1 MFSRRHPY
9 LFFILVT
16 SSLFVAAI
24 LGVSTLIFLG
34 TRESDFNMGEKVGV
48 VEISGIITDAGDAVK
63 NIKKYREDDSIKAI
77 VLRIDSPGGV
87 VGPAQEIFREV
98 RKTVGEKKIIAS
110 MGSVAASGGYYIAAG
125 TEGIMA
131 NPGTITGS
139 IGVIIGYTNFE
150 EILQKIG
157 LSPVVIKSG
166 EYKDMGS
173 PVRKMTEKEKK
184 LLQDFVDSTHKQF
197 VAAVA
202 EGRKMD
208 PAKVKSIA
216 DGRIITG
223 EDAKSLG
230 LVDRLGNIEDAIEWA
245 GRMGG
250 IKGKI
255 SAVYSRK
262 ANISFIDYFIESS
275 IKKIVNR
282 VANPELHFGYI
293 MKFPD

>member
-9 LFFILVT
+9 LFFILV
-16 SSLFVAAI
+16 SFSIFVSAI
-24 LGVSTLIFLG
+24 LGISTLIFLG
-34 TRESDFNMGEKVGV
+34 TRDSDFNMGEKVGV
-48 VEISGIITDAGDAVK
+48 VEISGMITDAEDIIR
-63 NIKKYREDDSIKAI
+63 NIKKYREDGSIMAI

-87 VGPAQEIFREV
+87 VGPSQEIYREI
-98 RKTVGEKKIIAS
+98 RKTVGEKKVIAS
-110 MGSVAASGGYYIAAG
+110 MGAVAASGGYYVAAG
-125 TEGIMA
+125 TDGIMA
-131 NPGTITGS
+131 SPGTITGS

-173 PVRKMTEKEKK
+173 PMRKMTEKEKK
-184 LLQDFVDSTHKQF
+184 LLQNFVDSTHRQF

-208 PAKVKSIA
+208 PAKVKAIA

-245 GRMGG
+245 GRLGG

-262 ANISFIDYFIESS
+262 KDISLVDYFIESS
-275 IKKIVNR
+275 LKKIINR

>member
-9 LFFILVT
+9 LFFILV
-16 SSLFVAAI
+16 SSSIFVAGI
-24 LGVSTLIFLG
+24 IGISTLIFLG
-34 TRESDFNMGEKVGV
+34 TRESDFNIGEKVGV
-48 VEISGIITDAGDAVK
+48 VEISGIITDAKDTIR
-63 NIKKYREDDSIKAI
+63 NIRKYREDDSIKAI

-110 MGSVAASGGYYIAAG
+110 MGAIAASGGYYVAAG
-125 TEGIMA
+125 TDGIMA

-157 LSPVVIKSG
+157 LYPVVVKSG
-166 EYKDMGS
+166 EFKDMGS
-173 PVRKMTEKEKK
+173 PVRKMTEREKK
-184 LLQDFVDSTHKQF
+184 LLQDFVDSTHRQF

-208 PAKVKSIA
+208 LSKVKAIA

-262 ANISFIDYFIESS
+262 ADISLVDYFIESS
-275 IKKIVNR
+275 IRKIVNR
-282 VANPELHFGYI
+282 VVNPELYVGYI
-293 MKFPD
+293 LKSPI

>member
-24 LGVSTLIFLG
+24 LGVSTLIYLG

-63 NIKKYREDDSIKAI
+63 NIKNYREDDSIKAI

-216 DGRIITG
+216 EDGLLRAKMRSHSALLTASEILKTQSNGPG
-223 EDAKSLG
+223 EWEASKERYLP
-230 LVDRLGNIEDAIEWA
+230 
-245 GRMGG
+245 
-250 IKGKI
+250 
-255 SAVYSRK
+255 
-262 ANISFIDYFIESS
+262 FIQERQTFHS
-275 IKKIVNR
+275 
-282 VANPELHFGYI
+282 
-293 MKFPD
+293 

>member
-9 LFFILVT
+9 LFFILV
-16 SSLFVAAI
+16 SSSIFVAAI
-24 LGVSTLIFLG
+24 LGISTLIFLG
-34 TRESDFNMGEKVGV
+34 TRESDFNIGEKVGV
-48 VEISGIITDAGDAVK
+48 VEISGIITDSWDTIR

-87 VGPAQEIFREV
+87 VGPAQEIYREV
-98 RKTVGEKKIIAS
+98 RKTVGEKKVIAS
-110 MGSVAASGGYYIAAG
+110 MGAIAASGGYYVAAG
-125 TEGIMA
+125 TDGIMA

-157 LSPVVIKSG
+157 LYPVVVKSG

-184 LLQDFVDSTHKQF
+184 LLQNFVDSTHRQF

-208 PAKVKSIA
+208 PAKVRSVA

-223 EDAKSLG
+223 EEAKSLG

-262 ANISFIDYFIESS
+262 ANISFLDYFIESY
-275 IKKIVNR
+275 IMKIFNR
-282 VANPELHFGYI
+282 IANPEFYVGYI
-293 MKFPD
+293 LKSPI

>member
-9 LFFILVT
+9 LFFLLV
-16 SSLFVAAI
+16 SSSIFAAVI
-24 LGVSTLIFLG
+24 LGISTLIFLG
-34 TRESDFNMGEKVGV
+34 TQESDFNMGEKVGV
-48 VEISGIITDAGDAVK
+48 VEISGLITDAGDIIR

-98 RKTVGEKKIIAS
+98 RKTVAEKKIIAS

-125 TEGIMA
+125 TDGIMA

-173 PVRKMTEKEKK
+173 PLRKMTEKEKK
-184 LLQDFVDSTHKQF
+184 LLQDFVDGTHRQF

-208 PAKVKSIA
+208 PAKVRAVA

-223 EDAKSLG
+223 EEAKSLG

-255 SAVYSRK
+255 SSVYSRK
-262 ANISFIDYFIESS
+262 ADISFIDYFIESS
-275 IKKIVNR
+275 IRKIVNR
-282 VANPELHFGYI
+282 ISNPDIHFGYI
-293 MKFPD
+293 MKLPD

>member
-9 LFFILVT
+9 LFFILV
-16 SSLFVAAI
+16 SSSIFAAVI
-24 LGVSTLIFLG
+24 IGISTLIFLG

-48 VEISGIITDAGDAVK
+48 VEISGIITDARDTIR

-87 VGPAQEIFREV
+87 VGPAQEIYREV

-110 MGSVAASGGYYIAAG
+110 MGAVAASGGYYVAAG
-125 TEGIMA
+125 TDGIMA

-157 LSPVVIKSG
+157 LYPVVVKSG
-166 EYKDMGS
+166 EFKDMGS
-173 PVRKMTEKEKK
+173 PVRKMTEREKK
-184 LLQDFVDSTHKQF
+184 LLQDFVDSTHRQF

-208 PAKVKSIA
+208 PAKVRAVA

-275 IKKIVNR
+275 IMKIVNR
-282 VANPELHFGYI
+282 IVNPELYVGYI
-293 MKFPD
+293 LKAPI

>member
-9 LFFILVT
+9 LFFILV
-16 SSLFVAAI
+16 SSSIFVAAI
-24 LGVSTLIFLG
+24 LGISTLIFLG

-48 VEISGIITDAGDAVK
+48 VEISGIITDAKDTIR

-87 VGPAQEIFREV
+87 VGPAQEIFREI
-98 RKTVGEKKIIAS
+98 RKTIGEKKIIAS
-110 MGSVAASGGYYIAAG
+110 MGSIAASGGYYIAAG
-125 TEGIMA
+125 TDGIMA

-157 LSPVVIKSG
+157 LYPVVVKSG
-166 EYKDMGS
+166 EFKDMGS
-173 PVRKMTEKEKK
+173 PVRKMTEREKK
-184 LLQDFVDSTHKQF
+184 LLQDFVDSTHRQF

-208 PAKVKSIA
+208 PEKVRSIA

-262 ANISFIDYFIESS
+262 ADISLVDYFIESS
-275 IKKIVNR
+275 IKKVVNR
-282 VANPELHFGYI
+282 VINPEPYVGYI
-293 MKFPD
+293 LKSPI

>member
-9 LFFILVT
+9 LFFILV
-16 SSLFVAAI
+16 SSSIFAAVI
-24 LGVSTLIFLG
+24 IGISTLIFLG

-48 VEISGIITDAGDAVK
+48 VEISGIITDAKDTIR
-63 NIKKYREDDSIKAI
+63 NIRKYREDDSIKAI

-110 MGSVAASGGYYIAAG
+110 MGAVAASGGYYVAAG
-125 TEGIMA
+125 TDGIMA

-139 IGVIIGYTNFE
+139 IGVIMGYTNFE

-157 LSPVVIKSG
+157 LYPVVVKSG
-166 EYKDMGS
+166 EFKDMGS
-173 PVRKMTEKEKK
+173 PVRKMTEREKK
-184 LLQDFVDSTHKQF
+184 LLQDFVDSTHRQF

-208 PAKVKSIA
+208 PDKVRSIA

-223 EDAKSLG
+223 EDSKSLG

-262 ANISFIDYFIESS
+262 ADVSFIDYFIESS
-275 IKKIVNR
+275 IMKIVNR
-282 VANPELHFGYI
+282 VANPEFHVGYI
-293 MKFPD
+293 LKSPI

>member
-9 LFFILVT
+9 LFFILV
-16 SSLFVAAI
+16 SSSIFVAGI
-24 LGVSTLIFLG
+24 IGISTLIFLG

-48 VEISGIITDAGDAVK
+48 VEISGIITDAKDTIR
-63 NIKKYREDDSIKAI
+63 NIRKYREDDSIKAI

-87 VGPAQEIFREV
+87 VGPSQEIFREV
-98 RKTVGEKKIIAS
+98 RKTIGEKKIIAS
-110 MGSVAASGGYYIAAG
+110 MGAIAASGGYYVAAG
-125 TEGIMA
+125 TDGIMA

-157 LSPVVIKSG
+157 LYPVVVKSG

-173 PVRKMTEKEKK
+173 PVRKMTEREKK
-184 LLQDFVDSTHKQF
+184 LLQEFVDSTHRQF

-208 PAKVKSIA
+208 PAKVRAIA

-262 ANISFIDYFIESS
+262 TDISFLDYFIESS

-282 VANPELHFGYI
+282 VVNPEFYVGYI
-293 MKFPD
+293 LKAPI

>member
-9 LFFILVT
+9 LFFILV
-16 SSLFVAAI
+16 SSSIFAAVI
-24 LGVSTLIFLG
+24 IGISTLIFLG

-48 VEISGIITDAGDAVK
+48 VEISGIITDARDTIR

-87 VGPAQEIFREV
+87 VGPAQEIFREI
-98 RKTVGEKKIIAS
+98 RKTIGEKKIIAS
-110 MGSVAASGGYYIAAG
+110 MGSIAASGGYYIAAG
-125 TEGIMA
+125 TDGIMA

-157 LSPVVIKSG
+157 LYPVVVKSG
-166 EYKDMGS
+166 EFKDMGS
-173 PVRKMTEKEKK
+173 PVRKMTEREKK
-184 LLQDFVDSTHKQF
+184 LLQDFVDSTHRQF
-197 VAAVA
+197 VSAVA

-208 PAKVKSIA
+208 PAKVSAIA

-262 ANISFIDYFIESS
+262 ADSSLIDYFIESS
-275 IKKIVNR
+275 IKKVVNR
-282 VANPELHFGYI
+282 VINPEPYVGYI
-293 MKFPD
+293 LKAPI